1 MTYKTRI
8 QELDKLFQEVG
19 TYRKS
24 SDFKDLINFVKKFP
38 YMAPYNAMLVHVQK
52 PGSQFVA
59 SAHDWLRIY
68 GRKPKVGARPL
79 VILRPF
85 GPVAFVFELNDTEGA
100 PFPEALLKPFKAIG
114 DIPQEKVDE
123 LILSMLYEGISVT
136 EQDYGTSSAG
146 SVRPI
151 DVTSEYKT
159 SNKTERF
166 NVLYGIA
173 LNRNLNPT
181 EKMATLFHEL
191 AHVYCGHVYHP
202 QAKWLPRRNFLSKNE
217 VEFEAE
223 SVCWLLCERLGI
235 VNPSAKYLIGYL
247 NSNDEIPS
255 ISIDSV
261 LKAVGIIENIM
272 SGIKTPRKELII
284 KK

>member
-85 GPVAFVFELNDTEGA
+85 GPVAFV
-100 PFPEALLKPFKAIG
+100 
-114 DIPQEKVDE
+114 
-123 LILSMLYEGISVT
+123 
-136 EQDYGTSSAG
+136 
-146 SVRPI
+146 
-151 DVTSEYKT
+151 
-159 SNKTERF
+159 
-166 NVLYGIA
+166 
-173 LNRNLNPT
+173 
-181 EKMATLFHEL
+181 
-191 AHVYCGHVYHP
+191 
-202 QAKWLPRRNFLSKNE
+202 
-217 VEFEAE
+217 
-223 SVCWLLCERLGI
+223 
-235 VNPSAKYLIGYL
+235 
-247 NSNDEIPS
+247 
-255 ISIDSV
+255 
-261 LKAVGIIENIM
+261 
-272 SGIKTPRKELII
+272 
-284 KK
+284 